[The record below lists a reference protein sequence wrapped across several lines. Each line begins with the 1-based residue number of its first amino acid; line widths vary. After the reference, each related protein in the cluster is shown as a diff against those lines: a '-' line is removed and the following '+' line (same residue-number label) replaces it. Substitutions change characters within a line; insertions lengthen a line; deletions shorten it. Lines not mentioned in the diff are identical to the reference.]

1 MIRYLFTALSV
12 SWLLVPLMAASNA
25 NATGIGLRIAGYQNE
40 ILLPAD
46 KSGPYSRIITAIG
59 DEAGIPLTM
68 EILPAKR
75 AWRRMHGPKP
85 EVHCE
90 FPSALAHL
98 PVDRLDV
105 TDYIQAKAINNVRVY
120 AVAREGRAPIGS
132 VSELEGLR
140 LAYNRGYGYGPELSP
155 ILRKEKPFPAQLF
168 PVENDMQGLRML
180 LVYDRTDVMVS
191 YYPELLSYLQREK
204 LPTPVY
210 DLNKPLWQV
219 EDAILCR
226 RSARVSSLL
235 RDLNGAIDALLQ
247 RGVIQAILGDLYL
260 PAPRNK

>member
-1 MIRYLFTALSV
+1 MKYLAIAFSI
-12 SWLLVPLMAASNA
+12 SWLLIPHLAGASASAA
-25 NATGIGLRIAGYQNE
+25 GIGLRIAGYQNE
-40 ILLPAD
+40 VLLPSD
-46 KSGPYSRIITAIG
+46 KSGPYSRIITAIS

-98 PVDRLDV
+98 PSDKLDV
-105 TDYIQAKAINNVRVY
+105 TDYIQSKAINNVRVY
-120 AVAREGRAPIGS
+120 AVAKEGRPPIGS
-132 VSELEGLR
+132 ISELEGLR

-155 ILRKEKPFPAQLF
+155 ILRKEVPFRAHFF

-180 LVYDRTDVMVS
+180 LLHNRTDVMLS
-191 YYPELLSYLQREK
+191 YYPEMLSYLNRGK
-204 LPTPVY
+204 LPMPVY
-210 DLNKPLWQV
+210 DLNKPIWQV

-226 RSARVSSLL
+226 RSERVSSLL
-235 RDLNGAIDALLQ
+235 RDLDRAIDALFQ
-247 RGVIQAILGDLYL
+247 RGVIPAILGDLYL
-260 PAPRNK
+260 PAPRGE